1 MRHLRSRSAHGLD
14 WNITAMLEMAF
25 HLLAFF
31 VLTFRPLPAEPQISL
46 RLPPPLAARPAS
58 VEPPGP
64 VDLQA
69 ALPAGVDTLILAVGK
84 TVGGALDYAVG
95 EQRLAS
101 LTALETR
108 LRQVFADP
116 RQPFRQVVL
125 EIDGD
130 VAYEQVLA
138 VVERCTRQ
146 RLPGGA
152 RLERLS
158 LVEKS
163 SAPRQGTL

>member
-1 MRHLRSRSAHGLD
+1 MRYLRSRSAPSVE
-14 WNITAMLEMAF
+14 WNITAMLDLAF
-25 HLLAFF
+25 QLLAFF
-31 VLTFRPLPAEPQISL
+31 VLTFRPSPAEPQISL
-46 RLPPPLAARPAS
+46 RLPPPLAVRPAS

-64 VDLQA
+64 VDLPA
-69 ALPAGVDTLILAVGK
+69 AGPAGVETLRLGVGK
-84 TVGGALDYAVG
+84 TAGGALDYAVG
-95 EQRLAS
+95 EQRVSS
-101 LTALETR
+101 LTALEAR

-125 EIDGD
+125 EIDGE

-163 SAPRQGTL
+163 PVARQGTL